1 MSEPATATDVA
12 WIALGANIG
21 NRGKALAR
29 LREELTRRGLV
40 IDAASSEIYTRAV
53 GLQNQPDYHNQV
65 IRARSAEP
73 LTPDAWLQLA
83 KDAEV
88 AAGRKPTY
96 RWGPRR
102 ADADILLL
110 GPDGEIIVNEPNLV
124 VPHPELSNRP
134 FLLRLLGEIGM
145 SAKGNSFP
153 RS

>member
-1 MSEPATATDVA
+1 MNEPAATDVA

-21 NRGKALAR
+21 NRGQALAR
-29 LREELTRRGLV
+29 LRDELTRRGLV

-53 GLQNQPDYHNQV
+53 GLQGQPDFHNQV
-65 IRARSAEP
+65 IRVHSAAP
-73 LTPDAWLQLA
+73 LTPDGWLRVA
-83 KDAEV
+83 KGAEV

-110 GPDGEIIVNEPNLV
+110 GKNGEMSVDEPNLV
-124 VPHPELSNRP
+124 VPHPELHNRL

>member
-1 MSEPATATDVA
+1 MSEPAATDVA

-21 NRGKALAR
+21 HRGRALAR
-29 LREELTRRGLV
+29 LRDELTRRGLV
-40 IDAASSEIYTRAV
+40 IEAASSEIFTRAV
-53 GLQNQPDYHNQV
+53 GLPGQPDYHNQV
-65 IRARSAEP
+65 IRVHSAEP
-73 LTPDAWLQLA
+73 LAPDQWLRVA

-110 GPDGEIIVNEPNLV
+110 GAKGEITVNERNLV
-124 VPHPELSNRP
+124 VPHPEIPNRP
-134 FLLRLLGEIGM
+134 FLQRLLGEIGM
-145 SAKGNSFP
+145 SAKADSFR

>member
-1 MSEPATATDVA
+1 MSEPAATDVA
-12 WIALGANIG
+12 WIGLGANVG
-21 NRGKALAR
+21 NRGQALTR
-29 LREELTRRGLV
+29 LRDELTQRGLV
-40 IDAASSEIYTRAV
+40 IDSASSEIYTRAV
-53 GLQNQPDYHNQV
+53 GLQSQPAYHNQV
-65 IRARSAEP
+65 IRVHSAAP
-73 LTPDAWLQLA
+73 LTPHEWLRLLKA
-83 KDAEV
+83 AEV
-88 AAGRKPTY
+88 GAGRKPTY

-110 GPDGEIIVNEPNLV
+110 GPHGDISVAEPNLV

>member
-1 MSEPATATDVA
+1 MSEPATTDVA
-12 WIALGANIG
+12 WIALGVNIG
-21 NRGKALAR
+21 NRGQALAR
-29 LREELTRRGLV
+29 LRDELTRRGLV
-40 IDAASSEIYTRAV
+40 IDATSSEIYTRAV
-53 GLQNQPDYHNQV
+53 GPQGQPDYHNQV
-65 IRARSAEP
+65 IRVHSAAP
-73 LTPDAWLQLA
+73 LTPDEWLRVA

-102 ADADILLL
+102 ADADIILL
-110 GPDGEIIVNEPNLV
+110 GPRGDITVNEPNLV

-134 FLLRLLGEIGM
+134 FLLRLLGEIGL

>member
-1 MSEPATATDVA
+1 VSEPATTDVA
-12 WIALGANIG
+12 WIGLGANVG
-21 NRGKALAR
+21 NRGQALTR
-29 LREELTRRGLV
+29 LRHELTQRGLV
-40 IDAASSEIYTRAV
+40 IDSASSEIYTRAV
-53 GLQNQPDYHNQV
+53 GLQSQPDYHNQV
-65 IRARSAEP
+65 IRVHSASP
-73 LTPDAWLQLA
+73 LAPDEWLRLL

-88 AAGRKPTY
+88 GAGRKPTY

-110 GPDGEIIVNEPNLV
+110 GPQGDISVDEPNLV

-145 SAKGNSFP
+145 SAKADSLR

>member
-1 MSEPATATDVA
+1 MSDPAATAVA

-21 NRGKALAR
+21 NRGQALAR

-53 GLQNQPDYHNQV
+53 GLEQQPDYHNQV
-65 IRARSAEP
+65 IRVRAAAP
-73 LTPDAWLQLA
+73 LTPDQWLRLA

-110 GPDGEIIVNEPNLV
+110 GPSGEISVNEPGLV
-124 VPHPELSNRP
+124 VPHPELGNRP
-134 FLLRLLGEIGM
+134 FLRRLLAEIGL

>member
-1 MSEPATATDVA
+1 MSEPVATDVA
-12 WIALGANIG
+12 WIALGVNIG
-21 NRGKALAR
+21 NRGQALAR

-53 GLQNQPDYHNQV
+53 GPKAQPDYHNQV
-65 IRARSAEP
+65 IRVHSAEP
-73 LTPDAWLQLA
+73 LTPHEWLRLA

-88 AAGRKPTY
+88 GAGRKPTY

-110 GPDGEIIVNEPNLV
+110 GPEGDITVNEPNLM
-124 VPHPELSNRP
+124 VPHPELRNRP
-134 FLLRLLGEIGM
+134 FLLRLLSEIGM